1 MRFLVFVLC
10 VLGLGCS
17 EDPDLNFTDGGT
29 DTDSDTDSDSD
40 TDADT
45 DSDSDS
51 DSDADGDS
59 DAGTDGGDT
68 DTGYDTDCA
77 DGCTDPPRDT
87 CGDDNML
94 VQYSGASACVGGVCQ
109 YDSAI
114 VTCGYACVAPGDGG
128 DDYCMDDIC
137 DGVVCDTPPD
147 PYCCESGDDCY
158 PLTGGKPVLITPPS
172 VGTCLD
178 DGSCDYSYTSIV
190 DSFTLCDSA
199 CIVVAGAPDYC
210 D

>member
-1 MRFLVFVLC
+1 MRSLVFALC

-29 DTDSDTDSDSD
+29 DMDSDTDSDSD
-40 TDADT
+40 I

-109 YDSAI
+109 YDSSV

-128 DDYCMDDIC
+128 DDYCMDTIC

-147 PYCCESGDDCY
+147 PYCISPEDGCSDNKC
-158 PLTGGKPVLITPPS
+158 LS
-172 VGTCLD
+172 VPNAEGTC
-178 DGSCDYSYTSIV
+178 GESTGECHYSGHIDVCANS
-190 DSFTLCDSA
+190 

-210 D
+210 V